1 MFTFTQNAL
10 ALLTRWFGGPS
21 ECTKS
26 LKKKAVSGL
35 VGFECPLRGERKLLL
50 QQENLDSVLKSL
62 STLKPCMYLKSD
74 NVNIENEGAT
84 GKIL

>member
-1 MFTFTQNAL
+1 MFTFTQNIL

-21 ECTKS
+21 KCTKS
-26 LKKKAVSGL
+26 LKKKVVSGL
-35 VGFECPLRGERKLLL
+35 VGSECPLRHERKLLL
-50 QQENLDSVLKSL
+50 QQENLDSVLKSI
-62 STLKPCMYLKSD
+62 SSLKPCMYLKSD